1 MGNEKINYKTIAE
14 QIFLAGVE
22 SVLPSGLITKK
33 MFLKDNSLIIG
44 PQSYSMEA
52 I

>member
-1 MGNEKINYKTIAE
+1 MGNDKLDSKTIAE

-22 SVLPSGLITKK
+22 SVLPDRLIKNQ
-33 MFLKDNSLIIG
+33 MSLKIIALK
-44 PQSYSMEA
+44 SV